1 MIDYLTFIE
10 ELTVVE
16 NLLKEGKDPEFNIII
31 TSGKIRDLKRKY
43 EKRVSDFE
51 SVMAPKRTS
60 SFMENYQE
68 GGAGYDDTKKEGRKE
83 IVKDKKFEKITKLAE
98 KRKTDNK
105 PLPTDIIVRD
115 SDRVGYPVAIGQML
129 PRILGRI
136 GGKS

>member
-31 TSGKIRDLKRKY
+31 ASGKIRDLKRKY

-60 SFMENYQE
+60 SFMSNYQE
-68 GGAGYDDTKKEGRKE
+68 GGAGYKEN
-83 IVKDKKFEKITKLAE
+83 A
-98 KRKTDNK
+98 
-105 PLPTDIIVRD
+105 
-115 SDRVGYPVAIGQML
+115 A
-129 PRILGRI
+129 
-136 GGKS
+136 